1 MRVSRR
7 FTQEGQS
14 PYAGVDFELR
24 TSEIKNPDGST
35 VFRQEGI
42 AVPAAWSAVAGARHR
57 ARRSRLRMVIN
68 HAMPFGSP
76 NGTGSML
83 TASQAR
89 AARAMVRMTVLE
101 LARRAGVAP
110 YTITRLEAGQA
121 LQTPTLEAVRSALE
135 QAGAEFFENGV
146 RLREN

>member
-1 MRVSRR
+1 
-7 FTQEGQS
+7 
-14 PYAGVDFELR
+14 
-24 TSEIKNPDGST
+24 
-35 VFRQEGI
+35 
-42 AVPAAWSAVAGARHR
+42 
-57 ARRSRLRMVIN
+57 
-68 HAMPFGSP
+68 
-76 NGTGSML
+76 ML

-121 LQTPTLEAVRSALE
+121 LQVRTLEAVRSALE

-146 RLREN
+146 RLREP